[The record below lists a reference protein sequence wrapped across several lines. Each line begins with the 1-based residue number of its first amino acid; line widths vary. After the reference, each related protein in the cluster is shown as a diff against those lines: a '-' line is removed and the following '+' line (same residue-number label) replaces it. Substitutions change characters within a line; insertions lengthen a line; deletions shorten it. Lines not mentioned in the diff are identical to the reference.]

1 LRYTPRDDRYA
12 PYDKLVEDSSSVVYV
27 TTNHPVLDE
36 LLRERFSSRGV
47 TFSEKQIGDYH
58 VFYNL
63 SRQVTP
69 DELDIVRK

>member
-1 LRYTPRDDRYA
+1 
-12 PYDKLVEDSSSVVYV
+12 
-27 TTNHPVLDE
+27 VLDE

-58 VFYNL
+58 VFYDL

-69 DELDIVRK
+69 DELNIVSWPRRAD